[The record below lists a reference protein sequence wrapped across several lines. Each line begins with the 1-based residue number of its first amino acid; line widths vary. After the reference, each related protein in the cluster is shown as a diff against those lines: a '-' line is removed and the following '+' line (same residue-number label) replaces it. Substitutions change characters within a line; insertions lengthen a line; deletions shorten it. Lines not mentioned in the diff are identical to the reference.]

1 MSEAPAPEPAP
12 TVAPSATTPVV
23 SAAPP
28 PSTPA
33 PIATLPEPTAPTAP
47 SVAPIHSTVLT
58 EPKAG
63 EAVNAPVMLHET
75 NVLTLHLAYR
85 GESAEQRAKAA
96 TTALEDAADDAK
108 PEDVRVEPTLESDG
122 TTVLVVYIGKA
133 PIIRL
138 TKDDAAA
145 SNAPLTAYG
154 DAVAESVRKAIKA
167 EKERSALAS
176 KIFSISL
183 VVLLFVAMIFLV
195 RKIGDLAQRANLW
208 IEEHPERI
216 PAIRVRSLEVIHPI
230 TLRGGITV
238 TLSGGKWVAQIG
250 IVYLWVIVALS
261 MFESTRKYTS
271 RLTGFIV
278 EPFGA
283 MMSRVAN
290 TLPLFLVG
298 GIALIAF
305 ALLLRVVQ
313 LFFESVSSGQT
324 TVSWLPVDLAKPTSI
339 LTRAGIVLIGLV
351 FAAPLIT
358 GNAEGALPRVGL
370 VTVAAI
376 GLAAVP
382 LAATALLGVVAV
394 YGRRLRLGDFVEID
408 GREGRLAKLGF
419 LDLTIRGD
427 DGVETRVPH
436 VLWLL
441 RPTRVLGPT
450 PRVAVRVS
458 FARDLYGPE
467 LRERLTAGLM
477 ELGSEP
483 TIEVVSIEAT
493 SVTLALSVRSSE
505 VIRSRLHDFVLEAT
519 RFAPKPAVSPSA
531 G

>member
-1 MSEAPAPEPAP
+1 MHSAVITAAKPEE
-12 TVAPSATTPVV
+12 T
-23 SAAPP
+23 
-28 PSTPA
+28 
-33 PIATLPEPTAPTAP
+33 
-47 SVAPIHSTVLT
+47 
-58 EPKAG
+58 
-63 EAVNAPVMLHET
+63 VNAPVMLHES

-96 TTALEDAADDAK
+96 SVALEDVADDAK
-108 PEDVRVEPTLESDG
+108 PEDVRTEPTLDSDG
-122 TTVLVVYIGKA
+122 TTVIVVYVGKA
-133 PIIRL
+133 PIVRL

-145 SNAPLTAYG
+145 SNAPLTAYA
-154 DAVAESVRKAIKA
+154 DAVAESVRKALKA

-195 RKIGDLAQRANLW
+195 RKIGDLAQRANVW

-216 PAIRVRSLEVIHPI
+216 PAIRVRSLEVIHPM
-230 TLRGGITV
+230 TLRGAITV

-290 TLPLFLVG
+290 SLPLFLVG
-298 GIALIAF
+298 GIALIAV

-313 LFFESVSSGQT
+313 LFFESVSAGQT

-339 LTRAGIVLIGLV
+339 LARAGIVLVGLV
-351 FAAPLIT
+351 FAAPMIT
-358 GNAEGALPRVGL
+358 GNAEGALPRVGF
-370 VTVAAI
+370 VAVCAI
-376 GLAAVP
+376 GVAAVP
-382 LAATALLGVVAV
+382 LAATAILGVVAV
-394 YGRRLRLGDFVEID
+394 YGRRLKLGEFVELD
-408 GREGRLAKLGF
+408 GREGKLAKLGF

-436 VLWLL
+436 FLWLL

-458 FARDLYGPE
+458 FARELYGPE
-467 LRERLTAGLM
+467 LRERLTAGLT
-477 ELGSEP
+477 EIGSEP
-483 TIEVVSIEAT
+483 YIEVVSIEAG
-493 SVTLALSVRSSE
+493 SVTLSLSVRSSE
-505 VIRSRLHDFVLEAT
+505 SIKSRLHDFVLEAT
-519 RFAPKPAVSPSA
+519 RFAPKPPFSPSGGSA
-531 G
+531 RPA